1 MKRDTLRALGL
12 VAALVAAAAAIAGA
26 ATLLI
31 GLGGDDPPEVD
42 VAAIA
47 SEAASPPEEGSDDPF
62 AYSKEREGALVR
74 RASLGLSHVIYA
86 KSPGGVQAS
95 AERTDRWRPKVEAA
109 AERHGID
116 PDTLE
121 AMVFLESAGRPEV
134 MAEGTPHSATGL
146 TQIMPSTARD
156 LLGMRV
162 DEARSAEL
170 TKRIARAVKKG
181 RTRQAR
187 ALAAERR
194 RVDERFDPERAL
206 DGAGRYLRFAAD
218 RFGSEELAVVSYH
231 MGIGNLE
238 RVIAAYTGEE
248 VGDGRTRDVV
258 VEHDITYARLF
269 FDSSPRRH
277 AEAWEIL
284 SEFGDDSALYLWRV
298 IASRQIM
305 AEWRDD
311 PDALSERNRLAT
323 AKATLEEV
331 YHPEPETD
339 VYDDPVEIAKARERG
354 ELVEIPDEPALGF
367 RVTKHLGELAE
378 ELEVD
383 RDLYRSLRPEAL
395 AALTYMASQVKAIS
409 GVERPLQL
417 TSAVRDRPY
426 QEALIGVNGEA
437 TREYS
442 LHTTGWAFDIRR
454 DYANDR
460 QAAAFQFVLDRMRAH
475 ALIDYAVEP
484 AAIHVTVS
492 PFARELTE

>member
-1 MKRDTLRALGL
+1 
-12 VAALVAAAAAIAGA
+12 
-26 ATLLI
+26 
-31 GLGGDDPPEVD
+31 
-42 VAAIA
+42 
-47 SEAASPPEEGSDDPF
+47 
-62 AYSKEREGALVR
+62 
-74 RASLGLSHVIYA
+74 
-86 KSPGGVQAS
+86 
-95 AERTDRWRPKVEAA
+95 
-109 AERHGID
+109 
-116 PDTLE
+116 
-121 AMVFLESAGRPEV
+121 
-134 MAEGTPHSATGL
+134 
-146 TQIMPSTARD
+146 
-156 LLGMRV
+156 
-162 DEARSAEL
+162 
-170 TKRIARAVKKG
+170 
-181 RTRQAR
+181 
-187 ALAAERR
+187 
-194 RVDERFDPERAL
+194 
-206 DGAGRYLRFAAD
+206 
-218 RFGSEELAVVSYH
+218 
-231 MGIGNLE
+231 
-238 RVIAAYTGEE
+238 VIAAYTGEE

-258 VEHDITYARLF
+258 VEHDITNARLF